1 MDMIHISVGSAFIVV
16 VLGMGVVFF
25 GLFLLMI
32 VVKFMSRWF
41 IGKGRKADDGGQAEI
56 KNESLAPA
64 NQAEHAPG
72 TAGEVKLYDTDSRDA
87 AMIMAIVADELKVPL
102 NELRFHSIRQIKS
115 ENSDIG

>member
-32 VVKFMSRWF
+32 VVKLMSRWF
-41 IGKGRKADDGGQAEI
+41 IGKGRKADHEGQAEI
-56 KNESLAPA
+56 KSEAVIPEKE
-64 NQAEHAPG
+64 AEPAPG
-72 TAGEVKLYDTDSRDA
+72 TAGELKLYDTDLRDA

-102 NELRFHSIRQIKS
+102 NQLRFHSIRQIKS